1 MPWGGFVFAARGFAP
16 ALRSLRSICIHT
28 RASTRATGGESGKA
42 APPEAYR
49 LELYTR
55 ANPDR
60 WLKTIKRVTLRID
73 GRDFEAPI
81 ADSRVLDE
89 LKAPAGAGRNKT
101 TGGVLARDERLVI
114 TLSPDLAERLGRA
127 QRLALILPQAEL
139 ELGREHIAMI
149 EALRLRANQRAA
161 DPADTND

>member
-1 MPWGGFVFAARGFAP
+1 
-16 ALRSLRSICIHT
+16 
-28 RASTRATGGESGKA
+28 
-42 APPEAYR
+42 
-49 LELYTR
+49 
-55 ANPDR
+55 
-60 WLKTIKRVTLRID
+60 
-73 GRDFEAPI
+73 
-81 ADSRVLDE
+81 
-89 LKAPAGAGRNKT
+89 
-101 TGGVLARDERLVI
+101 VI